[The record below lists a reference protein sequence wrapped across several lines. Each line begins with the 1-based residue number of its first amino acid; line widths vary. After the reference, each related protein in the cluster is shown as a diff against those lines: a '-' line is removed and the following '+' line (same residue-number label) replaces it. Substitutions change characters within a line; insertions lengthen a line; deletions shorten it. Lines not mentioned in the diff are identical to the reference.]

1 MIYHKNVRRFFGE
14 IIKDKAKIDGDE
26 FQHLKTVLRSKV
38 GDEIIVLDGS
48 ESEYFCTIEEM
59 KKDCAFARVNQ
70 VKICQALPRKNIVL
84 FQALTKREK
93 LELIT
98 QKAVELG
105 VKKMIPFSSEYCA
118 VKDAIGKKDRL
129 EKIVRGACKQCE
141 CSVPMEI
148 GDTLK
153 FSDMIKIAGKLD
165 IVLFAN
171 ERAGEEI
178 DLSSLSDYQN
188 IGIIVGPEGGFSE
201 KEKEEIISSGA
212 KSITLGKRILR
223 SETASIVLIG
233 LVSVVSKN

>member
-1 MIYHKNVRRFFGE
+1 MKRFFGQIE
-14 IIKDKAKIDGDE
+14 GKMARVDGEE
-26 FQHLKTVLRSKV
+26 FQHLKTVLRLKN

-48 ESEYFCTIEEM
+48 ESEFECRIVDM
-59 KKDCAFARVNQ
+59 KKDVAFCEVIREGKCRGLAQ
-70 VKICQALPRKNIVL
+70 KNIVL

-105 VKKMIPFSSEYCA
+105 VRKMIPFSSDFCVA
-118 VKDAIGKKDRL
+118 KDSIGKKDRL

-153 FSDMIKIAGKLD
+153 FNQMIKEASKLD

-171 ERAGEEI
+171 ERAGENFNF
-178 DLSSLSDYQN
+178 SSLKNFSN
-188 IGIIVGPEGGFSE
+188 IGIIIGPEGGFSE
-201 KEKEEIISSGA
+201 KEKEEIIQSGA
-212 KSITLGKRILR
+212 ESITLGRRILR
-223 SETASIVLIG
+223 SETASIVLMGI
-233 LVSVVSKN
+233 VSVESGN

>member
-1 MIYHKNVRRFFGE
+1 MKRFFGKIE
-14 IIKDKAKIDGDE
+14 GKMAKVDGEE
-26 FQHLKTVLRSKV
+26 FQHLKTVLRLKID
-38 GDEIIVLDGS
+38 DEIIVLDGS
-48 ESEYFCTIEEM
+48 ENEFECKIVEM
-59 KKDCAFARVNQ
+59 KKDAALCEIQRVE
-70 VKICQALPRKNIVL
+70 KCKALAQKNIVL

-105 VKKMIPFSSEYCA
+105 VKKMLPFSSEYCVA
-118 VKDAIGKKDRL
+118 KDAIGKKDRL

-153 FSDMIKIAGKLD
+153 FSQMLKEAEKLD

-171 ERAGEEI
+171 ERAGENF
-178 DLSSLSDYQN
+178 DFSKLKNFSN
-188 IGIIVGPEGGFSE
+188 IGIIVGPEGGFTE
-201 KEKEEIISSGA
+201 KEKEEIARSGA
-212 KSITLGKRILR
+212 ESITLGRRILR

-233 LVSVVSKN
+233 LVSIESGN